1 LEYKKN
7 VKIILFYSCVY
18 KKRYYICVYKL
29 INTLKKHKMTEFI
42 IRRQGYKID
51 KIVQCLAAYD
61 RDEYDVVFE
70 YEGITFKAILD
81 YAYDVIK
88 VKQL

>member
-1 LEYKKN
+1 
-7 VKIILFYSCVY
+7 
-18 KKRYYICVYKL
+18 
-29 INTLKKHKMTEFI
+29 MTEFI

>member
-1 LEYKKN
+1 
-7 VKIILFYSCVY
+7 VY
-18 KKRYYICVYKL
+18 TK
-29 INTLKKHKMTEFI
+29 TTKKHKMTEFI

-51 KIVQCLAAYD
+51 KIVECIAVYD
-61 RDEYDVVFE
+61 RNEYDVIFQH
-70 YEGITFKAILD
+70 EGIKFKAILD